1 MDPIWWPEASQCVCF
16 LRVIRDPLHPDGKTA
31 YERRWKLK
39 FDGPYIPFGALVSF
53 LPSNPDDREAVH
65 PMGSKTLQGVF
76 AGYHQAV
83 GGMWSG
89 DLYVVP
95 LMHIKEYNQ
104 AKPHCRRISAGD
116 VYVEKKKGFEKDP
129 EKGFI
134 YPVTK
139 FQ

>member
-1 MDPIWWPEASQCVCF
+1 
-16 LRVIRDPLHPDGKTA
+16 
-31 YERRWKLK
+31 
-39 FDGPYIPFGALVSF
+39 
-53 LPSNPDDREAVH
+53 
-65 PMGSKTLQGVF
+65 MGSKTLQGVF

-116 VYVEKKKGFEKDP
+116 VYVEKKKGFEKDH

-139 FQ
+139 FQEKYGE